1 MSHCDTRVQI
11 EVKNSLSQ
19 QIFQLFSKQVFFK
32 FQDYG
37 MSFGKN
43 NFLTKKL
50 FKVPV
55 SQRDPKG
62 RDSPLHV
69 VREGRLSLFRSHGK
83 GAGAWVSHCNT
94 RAQIEVKNILSHK
107 IFQIFS
113 KQVFFMFQDY
123 GISFGKKKFL
133 TEKLL

>member
-1 MSHCDTRVQI
+1 MSHCDARVKI

-37 MSFGKN
+37 MGFGKKI
-43 NFLTKKL
+43 FWRKKM

-62 RDSPLHV
+62 RNSPLHV
-69 VREGRLSLFRSHGK
+69 IREGRLSLFRSHGK
-83 GAGAWVSHCNT
+83 GAGAWVSHCDT
-94 RAQIEVKNILSHK
+94 RVRIEVKHFLS
-107 IFQIFS
+107 Q
-113 KQVFFMFQDY
+113 
-123 GISFGKKKFL
+123 KFL
-133 TEKLL
+133 EKLKNEIISIQFQNYIYMI